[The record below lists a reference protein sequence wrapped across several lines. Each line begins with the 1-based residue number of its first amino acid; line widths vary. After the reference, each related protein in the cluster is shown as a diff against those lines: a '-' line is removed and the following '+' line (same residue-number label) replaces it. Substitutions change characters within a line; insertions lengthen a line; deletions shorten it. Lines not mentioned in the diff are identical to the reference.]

1 VTRALISKPNSI
13 NAIHFTC
20 FPYFGHSCSGTIQ
33 CAIEHPYAKDPKMN
47 AKSIKGASLS
57 EIKGNLNKC
66 IDDGFKP
73 TLSFVFSSVKQD
85 FSTITEVLGKEDI
98 TVFGATT
105 SGEFID
111 GDVEE
116 GSAAILLLDMNPDL
130 FKVLFVDAGA
140 PNTREIARQMG
151 DTALESFSNPLF
163 IVSGTGLT
171 IDGELI
177 VRGLEDAAGEDTT
190 IYGGLA
196 GDDLQQKATFV
207 FTNGKESSNGIMVLA
222 IDGDKVEIKGR
233 STCGWK
239 PTGTVKTV
247 TKAEGWW
254 IHTIDDQPALDLV
267 IRYMGVESNPKDD
280 IELVAPD
287 FGVNFP
293 LQLQRK
299 EGAPIM
305 RPVMFFNW
313 KDHSIMVNGS
323 VEEGAKIRLSV
334 PPDFEVIEK
343 VIEGAEDVKANEF
356 PEAEALVMFS
366 CIGRHVA
373 LGPLVGREIEG
384 VRNTFDVPMAGF
396 FSYGEFGR
404 ATNGHH
410 EYHNLTCCWLAMK
423 EK

>member
-1 VTRALISKPNSI
+1 MR
-13 NAIHFTC
+13 
-20 FPYFGHSCSGTIQ
+20 
-33 CAIEHPYAKDPKMN
+33 
-47 AKSIKGASLS
+47 AKSIKGVSAV
-57 EIKGNLNKC
+57 EIEEALQESMA
-66 IDDGFKP
+66 DGFKP

-85 FSTITEVLGKEDI
+85 FSAITEVLDKEDI
-98 TVFGATT
+98 TIFGATT

-111 GDVEE
+111 GDVGE
-116 GSAAILLLDMNPDL
+116 GSAAILLLDMDPAN
-130 FKVLFVDAGA
+130 FKVLFVDSGV
-140 PNTREIARQMG
+140 PNTRAIAKQMG
-151 DTALESFSNPLF
+151 ETALESFGNPLF
-163 IVSGTGLT
+163 IVSGTGLS

-196 GDDLQQKATFV
+196 GDDLQQKTTFV
-207 FTNGKESSNGIMVLA
+207 FTNGKESSNGIIVLA

-233 STCGWK
+233 ATCGWK
-239 PTGTVKTV
+239 PAGTIKTV

-254 IHTIDDQPALDLV
+254 IQKIDDQPALDLLL
-267 IRYMGVESNPKDD
+267 RYLGIDSSPKDD
-280 IELVAPD
+280 IEAVAPD

-305 RPVMFFNW
+305 RPIMFLNW
-313 KDHSIMVNGS
+313 KDRSVMVNGS
-323 VEEGAKIRLSV
+323 VEEGSKIRLSV

-343 VIEGAEDVKANEF
+343 VVEGAKDVKANEF
-356 PEAEALVMFS
+356 SKAEALIMFS

-373 LGPLVGREIEG
+373 LGPLISREIEG
-384 VRNTFDVPMAGF
+384 VRSAFDVPMAGF

-404 ATNGHH
+404 ATDGNH
-410 EYHNLTCCWLAMK
+410 EYHNLTCCWLVMK